1 MIEKDQ
7 NGFHISH
14 EGKILFTHSA
24 ANPFIYI
31 GRGDSRIEA
40 YRGNFQVDDY
50 LTERTPLRDWEMD
63 GDTVKIFTPDHENFL
78 TLSFTVKERR
88 LHFTAAF
95 SDTSI
100 NRIWLRLPAEKEE
113 HIYGGGEQFSYHK
126 SSEIDVAF
134 TPLVLLLAKVQSIEN
149 NKLDTSCVEGFYL
162 PKGTAVELYA
172 TTLHFSPC
180 KVSDEGFKCI
190 VILPNGTNESLPQ
203 LPHNPIAEE
212 QLLWMRNKWL
222 LAHPESAPA
231 AKGAWVGLTGENLKL
246 YYK

>member
-1 MIEKDQ
+1 MLQTLAKKNQ
-7 NGFHISH
+7 FPLYSVNSPQF
-14 EGKILFTHSA
+14 A
-24 ANPFIYI
+24 PY
-31 GRGDSRIEA
+31 GRMLDC
-40 YRGNFQVDDY
+40 Y
-50 LTERTPLRDWEMD
+50 DWEEMISRAEECSPIPAQGNTYVPSCD
-63 GDTVKIFTPDHENFL
+63 FL
-78 TLSFTVKERR
+78 EALPLCTRLEER
-88 LHFTAAF
+88 F
-95 SDTSI
+95 
-100 NRIWLRLPAEKEE
+100 
-113 HIYGGGEQFSYHK
+113 YGGMPLQAGYCNGNNDHLNALEYHK
-126 SSEIDVAF
+126 SSEIDVAV

-162 PKGTAVELYA
+162 PRGTAVELYA

-203 LPHNPIAEE
+203 LPQNPIAEE

>member
-1 MIEKDQ
+1 M
-7 NGFHISH
+7 
-14 EGKILFTHSA
+14 
-24 ANPFIYI
+24 
-31 GRGDSRIEA
+31 
-40 YRGNFQVDDY
+40 
-50 LTERTPLRDWEMD
+50 
-63 GDTVKIFTPDHENFL
+63 
-78 TLSFTVKERR
+78 
-88 LHFTAAF
+88 
-95 SDTSI
+95 
-100 NRIWLRLPAEKEE
+100 
-113 HIYGGGEQFSYHK
+113 
-126 SSEIDVAF
+126 
-134 TPLVLLLAKVQSIEN
+134 LLLAKVQSIEN

-162 PKGTAVELYA
+162 PRGTAVELYA